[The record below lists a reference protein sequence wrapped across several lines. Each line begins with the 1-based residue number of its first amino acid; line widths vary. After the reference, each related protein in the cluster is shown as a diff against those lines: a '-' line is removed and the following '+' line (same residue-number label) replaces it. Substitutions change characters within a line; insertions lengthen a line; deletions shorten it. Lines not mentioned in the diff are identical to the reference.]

1 MSDTSKIQEVII
13 IEEAKTYN
21 SLENLSLGIFPCQ
34 KERKKFAQK
43 TVKVKTKYQ
52 VKYVVFKEE
61 WMVQEN
67 QRRQVVKK
75 TMWKHSKSYGAHLL
89 IRTEKFLKDWN
100 VQLCQELDAKI

>member
-43 TVKVKTKYQ
+43 TVKVKTKCQ

-61 WMVQEN
+61 
-67 QRRQVVKK
+67 
-75 TMWKHSKSYGAHLL
+75 
-89 IRTEKFLKDWN
+89 
-100 VQLCQELDAKI
+100 